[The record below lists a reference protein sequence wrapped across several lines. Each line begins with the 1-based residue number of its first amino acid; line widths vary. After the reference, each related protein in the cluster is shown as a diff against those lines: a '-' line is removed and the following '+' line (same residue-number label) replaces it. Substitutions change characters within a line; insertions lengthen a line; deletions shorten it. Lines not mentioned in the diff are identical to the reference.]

1 MTFAEPLWLLAGL
14 AACVA
19 LVWLY
24 RRFDARQRAA
34 LTTFASSHLLGQLTA
49 SFSTSRRA
57 FKRVLYV
64 AGVAC
69 VFLALARPQ
78 WGFRW
83 EETRR
88 KGIDILFA
96 VDTSKSMLS
105 QDVNPNRITRAKLAV
120 SDLVGKLDG
129 DRVGLIAFAGDA
141 FLQSPLTL
149 DYDAFRQS
157 LDALDVGI
165 IPRGGTD
172 VASAIHEAQ
181 AAFGVETKN
190 QKILVLI
197 TDGEDLEAKGIDAAK
212 AAAKDGLKVY
222 TIGVGGTTGEL
233 IPVPD
238 DNGGTSFLK
247 DDTGNYVKSHL
258 DESTLKQIAEAT
270 GALYAPLGQQGQG
283 LETVYQHAL
292 APLPKQDV
300 MSRMQKVSIERFQWP
315 LALGIVL
322 LLSEMLIG
330 TRKGRFSRRKFAP
343 LPASKPR
350 VKLRHATAALALGA
364 VCLAGRVQ
372 ASPQS
377 AESAYKRGDYPA
389 AENQYKEAADKNP
402 QLAALQYNLGTAA
415 YKSGQY
421 DKALPAFQSTL
432 KTDKLDLQQQAYY
445 NIGNTEFRVG
455 QQTEKAKPE
464 DTIKTWTDAV
474 ASYDASLK
482 LQPADADAK
491 FNRDLVQKKLDELKK
506 QQQQKQDE
514 QKKQDQQKQDQKDK
528 DQQQN
533 KDQKD
538 KDQQKDQSS
547 KDQQSKGDPSKDQK
561 DQKDGQGNTP
571 PQDKKDAD
579 NQPQKPGDQA
589 KNEPPKNPSSGQ
601 DKPQPTQ
608 MAKNDQKPQPTPGE
622 AKPDQ
627 APKPDQAQ
635 QPDQAPK
642 PDQKQPAEPDAQGQP
657 GQMSPQ
663 EAKSLLDSLKK
674 DEHALPSAPD
684 ARAVG
689 QQPPQDQPRKDW

>member
-49 SFSTSRRA
+49 SFSTPRRA

-69 VFLALARPQ
+69 VFIALARPQ

-96 VDTSKSMLS
+96 VDTSKSMLA
-105 QDVNPNRITRAKLAV
+105 QDVKPNRITRAKLAV

-533 KDQKD
+533 KDQKTRIN
-538 KDQQKDQSS
+538 KRTSLRKISS
-547 KDQQSKGDPSKDQK
+547 PKAIHRKIRRIRRTARVTRRRRTKRMRTISRKSPATKPRMSLRKTRHPARTNPSRRRWPRTTRNPSRLPARPNPTRLPSRRKPKSPTSSETRPAATSRARPAGPARPDESA
-561 DQKDGQGNTP
+561 GGEVAP
-571 PQDKKDAD
+571 RL
-579 NQPQKPGDQA
+579 PQKGR
-589 KNEPPKNPSSGQ
+589 
-601 DKPQPTQ
+601 
-608 MAKNDQKPQPTPGE
+608 
-622 AKPDQ
+622 
-627 APKPDQAQ
+627 
-635 QPDQAPK
+635 
-642 PDQKQPAEPDAQGQP
+642 
-657 GQMSPQ
+657 
-663 EAKSLLDSLKK
+663 
-674 DEHALPSAPD
+674 
-684 ARAVG
+684 ARLA
-689 QQPPQDQPRKDW
+689 